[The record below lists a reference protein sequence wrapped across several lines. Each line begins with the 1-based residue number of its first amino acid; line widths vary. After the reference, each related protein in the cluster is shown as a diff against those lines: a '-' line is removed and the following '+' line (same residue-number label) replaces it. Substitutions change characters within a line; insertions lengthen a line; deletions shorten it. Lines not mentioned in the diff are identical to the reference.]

1 MIPIGPTT
9 RRDQL
14 AALVFHAIGDEPVV
28 LAVLDAVMPHVI
40 VDGETIEQVQWE
52 RPVQPD
58 ISLFAAATPVTVQG
72 AVTITLKRGSRP
84 WGIVRI
90 TP

>member
-14 AALVFHAIGDEPVV
+14 AALVFHAIGDEPAV
-28 LAVLDAVMPHVI
+28 LAVLEAVMPHVI

-52 RPVQPD
+52 RSVQQH
-58 ISLFAAATPVTVQG
+58 IALFANPVVVQG
-72 AVTITLKRGSRP
+72 CAVTLTLKRGSRP